1 MALYDGVSALMYDV
15 AANVLMPRY
24 RRLAQGDIAEKSPG
38 EIVTSVDLAA
48 ERRLASGLAALL
60 PQARIVGEEAT
71 AANPELLDAAG
82 HGLVWLVDPL
92 DGTANYASGR
102 GPFGIM
108 VALVEDGVPH
118 MGWILDGLEG
128 RMCFAERGKGAWRG
142 HERVRCSPTSLR
154 RPIAALGTH
163 FLSPAR
169 RERVHAAAARH
180 LDRVPV
186 PMCAAASYAR
196 LLLGQDDMALF
207 QRSLPWDHAAG
218 ALIVEEAGGRVTHW
232 DRSDYRVGG
241 HGSGILAAA
250 SPALW
255 ERAAGI
261 LLGPAAGLAPAL
273 VQAA

>member
-1 MALYDGVSALMYDV
+1 MALPDGVSALMHDV
-15 AANVLMPRY
+15 AANVLVPRY

-48 ERRLASGLAALL
+48 ERRLGAGLAALL

-71 AANPELLDAAG
+71 AADPQLLDAVG
-82 HGLVWLVDPL
+82 RGLVWLVDPL
-92 DGTANYASGR
+92 DGTANYANGR
-102 GPFGIM
+102 GPFGVM
-108 VALVEDGVPH
+108 VALVENGVPQ

-128 RMCFAERGKGAWRG
+128 RMCFAQRGKGAWRG
-142 HERVRCSPTSLR
+142 YQRIRCSPEARR

-163 FLSPAR
+163 FLSPAG

-196 LLLGQDDMALF
+196 LVAGQDDIALF

-241 HGSGILAAA
+241 QGSGILAAA

-255 ERAAGI
+255 EQAAGI
-261 LLGPAAGLAPAL
+261 LLGPAAGLAPAMAR
-273 VQAA
+273 AA